1 MHPGDNS
8 DSEEVTCDYD
18 LSRLCCFLVL
28 RLEVVELSNE
38 AIPRNEVLFFTHWKS
53 KKRE

>member
-1 MHPGDNS
+1 MI
-8 DSEEVTCDYD
+8 TLC
-18 LSRLCCFLVL
+18 LSTLRGLH

-38 AIPRNEVLFFTHWKS
+38 AIPGNEVLFFTHWKS